1 MVTFEAEDRGIV
13 DILADE
19 DPRSVPAEAS
29 TTALMDHLGTVVGAT
44 SHQMESRTRLPD
56 WPDACIGGL
65 ASGGGVLSCQRVVLA
80 RGGCDARQGGFDG
93 GRFIIP
99 DVRRKMAS
107 DAILVD
113 RRRALQRFLAAGGE
127 HDEQAATIPG
137 RRRSLHEAS
146 LLDPIDQPGQATLA
160 E

>member
-1 MVTFEAEDRGIV
+1 MVFAHSEQAARCATLGV
-13 DILADE
+13 DALW
-19 DPRSVPAEAS
+19 S
-29 TTALMDHLGTVVGAT
+29 TGQSSSAVSHALMLAPCSLRV
-44 SHQMESRTRLPD
+44 SR
-56 WPDACIGGL
+56 CE
-65 ASGGGVLSCQRVVLA
+65 RVVLA

-93 GRFIIP
+93 GRFIVP
-99 DVRRKMAS
+99 DIRRKMAS

-146 LLDPIDQPGQATLA
+146 LLDPIDQ
-160 E
+160 